1 MRVLAEIMNLPL
13 KQKPVVEILETS
25 SSVRILVV
33 DDEPDIATSLA
44 ELLSRKHGYEVIIAG
59 DGFEAMAILEEEAS
73 DPTRAIDLVLLDVR
87 MPVMT
92 GPEVLGWLRNHPELK
107 FTRVIMLTAAAGSD
121 EKVEALSSG
130 ADDYITKPY
139 NPLELLARVKTIL
152 RTQQLEKELQRQS
165 QQLVTLNQ
173 LSRAVTAK
181 LTTSDILAL
190 ATEGVDAVIGVEL
203 AAVYMIDG
211 ERSLLRCRQAHGGL
225 ADSSTFPLLP
235 IDQGLI
241 GLAFQRRKNLCLN
254 EPANDPRFRPD
265 IDVPP
270 GYRLRSIMIAP
281 LHVRGQAVGAI
292 CAYNK
297 REGPFSDN
305 DRGLF
310 TSLASSVSR
319 ALEIAW
325 LFQSVRQRQSELLQS
340 RNELQAIIDG
350 ILHPIYTIDQS
361 WRIVAIN
368 ETKQNRTPARE
379 GDFGGRYCYKAFY
392 DRDEPCDHCLA
403 ALTLK
408 EKTAQS
414 WSVKWQGDDHR
425 PREWDVNAYP
435 LPGGGAGAPQAVV
448 IWQDRTE
455 ERRLESSLMQA
466 AKLAAIGQ
474 LAAGV
479 AHEINNPLT
488 AINAN
493 AQMLQMA
500 TPVDDE
506 NYESVE
512 LIARAGDRAARVVRG
527 LLDFARQAEYSFE
540 AAEVNDSV
548 TRALELIS
556 YQFTT
561 ANIDVHVDLGQNL
574 PRINASWE
582 HLQSVWLNL
591 FMNARDALRTV
602 SGKREMTV
610 STEPDD
616 AGFGIIVTVAD
627 TGRGMSEA
635 EIVHIF
641 EPFYTTKA
649 PGEGTGL
656 GLATCQQIINQ
667 HGGVI
672 NVFSQPGEGTSF
684 VIHLP
689 RNANGVPGR

>member
-1 MRVLAEIMNLPL
+1 MV
-13 KQKPVVEILETS
+13 
-25 SSVRILVV
+25 
-33 DDEPDIATSLA
+33 
-44 ELLSRKHGYEVIIAG
+44 
-59 DGFEAMAILEEEAS
+59 
-73 DPTRAIDLVLLDVR
+73 
-87 MPVMT
+87 
-92 GPEVLGWLRNHPELK
+92 
-107 FTRVIMLTAAAGSD
+107 
-121 EKVEALSSG
+121 
-130 ADDYITKPY
+130 
-139 NPLELLARVKTIL
+139 
-152 RTQQLEKELQRQS
+152 
-165 QQLVTLNQ
+165 
-173 LSRAVTAK
+173 
-181 LTTSDILAL
+181 
-190 ATEGVDAVIGVEL
+190 
-203 AAVYMIDG
+203 DG
-211 ERSLLRCRQAHGGL
+211 ERSVLRCRQIHGR
-225 ADSSTFPLLP
+225 AAKDASTFPP
-235 IDQGLI
+235 VPVQHGLI
-241 GLAFQRRKNLCLN
+241 GLAIQNRKNLCLN

-265 IDVPP
+265 IDIPP
-270 GYRLRSIMIAP
+270 GFWLRSIMIAP

-297 REGPFSDN
+297 REGSFSDI

-368 ETKQNRTPARE
+368 ETKLARTRSKE
-379 GDFGGRYCYKAFY
+379 GEFGGRYCYKAFY

-403 ALTLK
+403 AMTLR
-408 EKTAQS
+408 EKAAQS

-435 LPGGGAGAPQAVV
+435 LPGSGAGAPQAVV

-500 TPVDDE
+500 TPMDDE
-506 NYESVE
+506 NYESIE

-540 AAEVNDSV
+540 AADVNDSV
-548 TRALELIS
+548 TQALELIS

-561 ANIDVHVDLGQNL
+561 ANIDVHVNLGQDL

-591 FMNARDALRTV
+591 FMNARDALRPV

-616 AGFGIIVTVAD
+616 AGFGILVTVAD

-689 RNANGVPGR
+689 RNGNGDSDHQTLPHS